1 MLPED
6 YFDGLKGEDEKVK
19 NLTTKLNHL
28 LENCLHNMDVKD
40 MEAISSRMKGLL
52 DQGSF
57 WLKSENF
64 DRFIYDLQDFINWL
78 IEFIADK
85 EREFWDE

>member
-1 MLPED
+1 MFPED
-6 YFDGLKGEDEKVK
+6 YFDGLKGEGEKVK
-19 NLTTKLNHL
+19 SLTAKLNHL
-28 LENCLHNMDVKD
+28 LENCLHNMEVKD
-40 MEAISSRMKGLL
+40 METIASRMKGLL

-78 IEFIADK
+78 MEFIADK
-85 EREFWDE
+85 EREFWNE